1 MRNRLTTLLLIV
13 VLAAGLFLAGYG
25 AGQRRAVAGP
35 ADDQGFDLVRQLLVH
50 VRRDFLN
57 PAPESQK
64 LFDGA
69 AKGMLEA
76 LGDPYTRY
84 MAPGVYKE
92 FSSNT
97 QGFFFGIGIY
107 IDIRAEHLIVVQ
119 PIEGTPAHKAG
130 LRAGDRIRNINSV
143 ATDGMSLQE
152 AVTRIR
158 GPAGTK
164 VTLKIARSEQTFDVE
179 ITRARIEVITVQ
191 GPGVLEETV
200 RKQLTTE
207 HMGYVHILTFNE
219 VTAREALAEFDRQV
233 AGGARGLIIDLR
245 SNGGGLLDIC
255 VQVADRLIESGKPI
269 LHIVARDGSRTSER
283 ARSGA
288 KITIPIVVLVNEYS
302 ASASE
307 ILTGALKDSAG
318 APVVGQKTFGKG
330 VIQSVYSLPG
340 GGGAAITTAKY
351 LTPADHD
358 IHGKGITPDVP
369 AGDKLEGKSEA
380 DIKKIEAVQLSRAI
394 DVLKQRIA
402 QRR

>member
-1 MRNRLTTLLLIV
+1 MRNRLTGLLLVV
-13 VLAAGLFLAGYG
+13 VLATGVFLAGYG
-25 AGQRRAVAGP
+25 AGQRHAVAGP
-35 ADDQGFDLVRQLLVH
+35 ADDQGFDLLRQLLVH

-84 MAPGVYKE
+84 MAPSVYKE

-107 IDIRAEHLIVVQ
+107 IDIRSEHLIVVQ
-119 PIEGTPAHKAG
+119 PIEGTPAFKAG
-130 LRAGDRIRNINSV
+130 LRAGDRIRTINGV

-164 VTLKIARSEQTFDVE
+164 VTLKLGRSDQTLDVE
-179 ITRARIEVITVQ
+179 ITRARIDVITVQ
-191 GPGVLEETV
+191 GPGGLDEAT
-200 RKQLTTE
+200 RKQLTAE
-207 HMGYVHILTFNE
+207 HIGYVRILTFNE
-219 VTAREALAEFDRQV
+219 QTARESLAEIDRQIS
-233 AGGARGLIIDLR
+233 GGARGLLIDLR

-255 VQVADRLIESGKPI
+255 IQVADRLIESGKPI
-269 LHIVARDGSRTSER
+269 LHIVAKDGSRTTER

-288 KITIPIVVLVNEYS
+288 KVTVPIVVLVNEYS

-307 ILTGALKDSAG
+307 ILTGALKDSSG
-318 APVVGQKTFGKG
+318 AIIVGQKTFGKG

-358 IHGKGITPDVP
+358 IHGKGITPDVA
-369 AGDKLEGKSEA
+369 AGDKLEGKTEA
-380 DIKKIEAVQLSRAI
+380 DIKKIEAVQLARAI
-394 DVLKQRIA
+394 DALKQRIA

>member
-13 VLAAGLFLAGYG
+13 VLAAGVFLAGYG
-25 AGQRRAVAGP
+25 AGQRRALAGP
-35 ADDQGFDLVRQLLVH
+35 ADDQGFDLLRQLLVH

-57 PAPESQK
+57 PPPESQK

-130 LRAGDRIRNINSV
+130 LRAGDRIRTINGV

-164 VTLKIARSEQTFDVE
+164 VTLKIVRTEQTFDVE

-191 GPGVLEETV
+191 GPSVLDEAV
-200 RKQLTTE
+200 RKQLTAE
-207 HMGYVHILTFNE
+207 RMGYVRILTFNE
-219 VTAREALAEFDRQV
+219 QTAKESLAEFDRQI
-233 AGGARGLIIDLR
+233 AGGVQGLIIDLR
-245 SNGGGLLDIC
+245 SNGGGLLDIT
-255 VQVADRLIESGKPI
+255 VQVANRLIESGKPI
-269 LHIVARDGSRTSER
+269 LHIVAKDGSRISER
-283 ARSGA
+283 AKSGA

-318 APVVGQKTFGKG
+318 AAVVGQKTFGKG

-351 LTPADHD
+351 LPPADHD

-369 AGDKLEGKSEA
+369 AGDKLEGKTEA
-380 DIKKIEAVQLSRAI
+380 DIKKIETVQLARAI
-394 DVLKQRIA
+394 DALKQRIA

>member
-1 MRNRLTTLLLIV
+1 MRNRLTTVLLIV

-35 ADDQGFDLVRQLLVH
+35 ADDQGFDLLRQVLVH
-50 VRRDFLN
+50 VRRDFLT

-130 LRAGDRIRNINSV
+130 LRAGDRIRTINGV
-143 ATDGMSLQE
+143 LTDGMSLQE

-164 VTLKIARSEQTFDVE
+164 VTLKIARPEQTFDVE

-191 GPGVLEETV
+191 GPSVLDEAV
-200 RKQLTTE
+200 RKQLTAE
-207 HMGYVHILTFNE
+207 RMGYVRIFTFNE

-233 AGGARGLIIDLR
+233 AGGASGLIIDLR
-245 SNGGGLLDIC
+245 SNGGGLLDIT
-255 VQVADRLIESGKPI
+255 VQVANRLIESGKPI

-318 APVVGQKTFGKG
+318 ATVVGQKTFGKG

-380 DIKKIEAVQLSRAI
+380 DIKKIEAAQLSRAI